1 MILLIVFAL
10 AAIGISFICSVLEAA
25 LLSLTPSHIA
35 RLQESKPALHRSLS
49 HLKDNVDRPLAAI
62 LTLNTIAHTAGATG
76 VGAQVSAVF
85 GETWIGVASAIMT
98 LLILVL
104 SEILPKTIG
113 ARYWRQLAPILAPT
127 LKGMIWL
134 LLPFI
139 WLSEQITSRIGSGKE
154 DDVDVREEIKALAKL
169 GQERGVVDADEGR
182 TIVNILNLHNI
193 PVRDVMTPRTVCT
206 TVTPTMTV
214 NEFDAGYSD
223 LPFTRYPVMT
233 PPEQTM
239 GYIHKMDA
247 YHADDD
253 ATLESIMHPIDSV
266 DSKDSVEQVFIRMLN
281 DHHHMCVVYDD
292 HGNWVGVLTM
302 EDILETILGQ
312 DIVDETDDVSNLRHH
327 ARQLWLKRIRRSR
340 EGAVND
346 MLPKR

>member
-10 AAIGISFICSVLEAA
+10 VAIGISFICSVLEAA

-35 RLQESKPALHRSLS
+35 RLKESHPSLHHSLS
-49 HLKDNVDRPLAAI
+49 QLKDNVDRPLAAI

-76 VGAQVSAVF
+76 VGAQVAAVF
-85 GETWIGVASAIMT
+85 GEAWIGVASAIMT

-127 LKGMIWL
+127 LKGLIWL

-139 WLSEQITSRIGSGKE
+139 WISEQITRRIGSSGE
-154 DDVDVREEIKALAKL
+154 DDVDVREEIKALARL
-169 GQERGVVDADEGR
+169 GHERGVVDTDESR
-182 TIVNILNLHNI
+182 TIVNILNLHDI
-193 PVRDVMTPRTVCT
+193 HVRSVMTPRTVC
-206 TVTPTMTV
+206 VTASPDMTV
-214 NEFDAGYSD
+214 SEFDADHGD

-233 PPEQTM
+233 PPEQTV
-239 GYIHKMDA
+239 GYVHKMDA
-247 YHADDD
+247 YHAPDE
-253 ATLESIMHPIDSV
+253 ATLSSIMHPIESINDT
-266 DSKDSVEQVFIRMLN
+266 DSVEQVFIRMLN

-292 HGNWVGVLTM
+292 HGTWVGVLTM

-340 EGAVND
+340 EAAVND
-346 MLPKR
+346 MPPGR

>member
-1 MILLIVFAL
+1 MVLLIVFAV
-10 AAIGISFICSVLEAA
+10 AAIAISFICSVLEAA

-35 RLQESKPALHRSLS
+35 RLKEDRPALHHSLS
-49 HLKDNVDRPLAAI
+49 QLKDNVDRPLAAI

-127 LKGMIWL
+127 LKTLIWL

-139 WLSEQITSRIGSGKE
+139 WLSEQITRRIGGGGE
-154 DDVDVREEIKALAKL
+154 DDVDVREEIKALARL
-169 GQERGVVDADEGR
+169 GQERGVVDTDESR

-193 PVRDVMTPRTVCT
+193 RVHEVMTPRTVCK
-206 TVTPTMTV
+206 TVAPEMTV
-214 NEFDAGYSD
+214 AEFDAGYSD

-233 PPEQTM
+233 PPEQTV
-239 GYIHKMDA
+239 GYVHKMDA
-247 YHADDD
+247 YHAADD
-253 ATLESIMHPIDSV
+253 ATLEAIMHPIESV

-327 ARQLWLKRIRRSR
+327 ARQLWLKRVRRSR
-340 EGAVND
+340 EAATDD
-346 MLPKR
+346 MLPRR